1 MKISPIVQ
9 QILTECPSFSQV
21 AGTINQE
28 LLEKVVSQK
37 KLPAAY
43 VVRLDEDAEIAEVTE
58 YGNDYV
64 QELTEHFG
72 VVVFLDNSPDT
83 RGQEA
88 ADRLDDIRAELFKA
102 LCGWCPSDAHDPVE
116 YEGGTLQ
123 KLTRDRLIYLFEF
136 KTTTTLTKEDTWQQ
150 VSYERL
156 GTFDRAHIDVDV
168 IREDTHKPDGNIEA
182 ELEINLKDGA

>member
-9 QILTECPSFSQV
+9 QILNECRSFKQV

-28 LLEKVVSQK
+28 LLQTVVSQK
-37 KLPAAY
+37 ALPAAY

-58 YGNDYV
+58 YGNDYL

-72 VVVFLDNSPDT
+72 VMVFLDNSDN
-83 RGQEA
+83 RGQTA
-88 ADRLDDIRAELFKA
+88 ADKLDDIRAELFKA
-102 LCGWCPSDAHDPVE
+102 LCGWCPSEAHDPIE

-123 KLTRDRLIYLFEF
+123 ALTRDRLIYFFEF
-136 KTTTTLTKEDTWQQ
+136 KATTTLTKEDTWQQ

-168 IREDTHKPDGNIEA
+168 IREDTQKPDGNIEA